1 MCDTMVTVTDDGI
14 LFAKNSDRDP
24 NEAQVLEWVPAADH
38 TPGASLR
45 CTWVE
50 IPQVAHTRAVVL
62 SRPWWMWGAEM
73 GANDAGVVIGNE
85 AVFTKGRYGDRALL
99 GMDLVRLGLERG
111 GTAAEA
117 VSAMVELLEEH
128 GQGGPCSH
136 DHPRFTYDN
145 SFIVADPTG
154 AIVLETSGRAW
165 ATEEVRAGARSISNG
180 LTIEPFASQH
190 ADRLR
195 GAVAACSARRAVTQA
210 GAAAAQT
217 PADLMAVLR
226 SHGDGPLP
234 RWSPVN
240 GSMAAP
246 CMHAGGLVAGS
257 QTTASWV
264 ADLRGATRRH
274 WVTATAAPCTSIF
287 KPIAVDTPCP
297 LAGSPEPATNRYDP
311 AVPWWRHEQVHR
323 AVLRDLGALLPRL
336 APERD
341 RLERA
346 WLADPPTADEAF
358 AESTRLDAAWSEELA
373 EVQPVDRRPAVQ
385 RALWRRLDAAA
396 GMPIVSIDR
405 LAGAPG

>member
-1 MCDTMVTVTDDGI
+1 MCDTMVTVTDDGV

-24 NEAQVLEWVPAADH
+24 NEAQVLEWVPAIDH
-38 TPGASLR
+38 TSGEPARL
-45 CTWVE
+45 TWIEV
-50 IPQVAHTRAVVL
+50 PQVARTRAVLL

-111 GTAAEA
+111 GTKEEA
-117 VSAMVELLEEH
+117 VGVMVELLEEH

-145 SFIVADPTG
+145 SFIVADPLG
-154 AIVLETSGRAW
+154 AIVLETAGRAW
-165 ATEEVRAGARSISNG
+165 ATEEVRSGARSISNG

-195 GAVAACSARRAVTQA
+195 GAVAACSARRALTQSGAA
-210 GAAAAQT
+210 GATT
-217 PADLMAVLR
+217 PADLMALLR

-234 RWSPVN
+234 RWSPAN
-240 GSMAAP
+240 GAMAAP
-246 CMHAGGLVAGS
+246 CMHAGGLIAGS

-287 KPIAVDTPCP
+287 KPVTVDAPCA
-297 LAGSPEPATNRYDP
+297 LAAGPEPPTNRYDP
-311 AVPWWRHEQVHR
+311 TVPWWRHEQVHR
-323 AVLRDLGALLPRL
+323 AVLRDPGALLPRL
-336 APERD
+336 TPERD
-341 RLERA
+341 RIERA
-346 WLADPPTADEAF
+346 WLAAPPTSDEAF
-358 AESTRLDAAWSEELA
+358 AESARLDARWSEELA
-373 EVQPVDRRPAVQ
+373 EVRRADRRPAVQ

-396 GMPIVSIDR
+396 GMPTVSDQR
-405 LAGAPG
+405 FVGVPS